1 MCPPWV
7 RRCHDASTA
16 EHWPTRC
23 TNDRTRRLIV
33 LLSSPLSKRSTL
45 GSAFNPFVI
54 SYARRKLPEQSRSA
68 LNATGYGRLCNSAQD
83 TVVSRDSSVCI
94 AYLSLEMWQCLSSHR
109 SYRGIIKITRRGRK
123 REDDL
128 CFEYWNARVFAKE
141 LETG

>member
-1 MCPPWV
+1 MCPSWV

-33 LLSSPLSKRSTL
+33 LLSSPPSKRSTL

-123 REDDL
+123 RDDDL
-128 CFEYWNARVFAKE
+128 CFEYWNARVFAV
-141 LETG
+141 LRRS

>member
-1 MCPPWV
+1 MRA
-7 RRCHDASTA
+7 RRSIGRHAA
-16 EHWPTRC
+16 
-23 TNDRTRRLIV
+23 RTIGRVALSC
-33 LLSSPLSKRSTL
+33 SSPPRRPNDPRSTL

-123 REDDL
+123 RDDDL
-128 CFEYWNARVFAKE
+128 CFEYWNARVFAKG